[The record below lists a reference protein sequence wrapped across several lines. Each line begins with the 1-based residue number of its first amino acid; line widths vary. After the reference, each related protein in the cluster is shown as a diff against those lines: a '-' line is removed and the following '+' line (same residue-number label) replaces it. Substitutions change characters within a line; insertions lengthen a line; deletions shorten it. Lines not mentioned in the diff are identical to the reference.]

1 MKNVVITL
9 NSILKKPF
17 HHSTYGTSLRVACK
31 RHIHGFIDGLENT
44 IETKVSEADV
54 SKRISGQELTYK
66 GKNERVIFSANQ
78 VSVNRPVED
87 RWMASHFG
95 DGDLHSPTLNDYK
108 QSNNEESVYGGTL
121 FTVVDGHGGHACA
134 HAVNLLHNDYII
146 SGLLPPKVSEL
157 ALQNLRQIQELH
169 TPRSI
174 CELAVTMWMTS
185 GAVVTG
191 ESERIEFDLKAD
203 RNSRFSNSN
212 LNSLD
217 NQRSV
222 SWGPWGPWGP
232 LSSSVRDA
240 HVGHISR
247 FLEELLSTCDEREFF
262 YSDNS
267 EGDLID
273 PEGFITAP
281 LNAIKETVMK
291 YSQPSSWFRRSE
303 DPTLSSD
310 FDQSVDDLRNYVA
323 DTAWAL
329 RNGLR
334 RMDLDMSLAASPT
347 FHGPVLDKALL
358 RIVFAGCVATSIYI
372 PRHRKELFAAQVG
385 DCGAVIGSYS
395 PSSEVDVKT
404 SSSSDIFTQTSGHYT
419 KEHWEAKLLI
429 PPHTAENEA
438 DVQRVKS
445 SHPLHEAEFVIRDG
459 RLLGELMP
467 LRAFG
472 DIRFKWSTDDLKNIA
487 RLLDLPPNYPI
498 SPRFYDSPPYL
509 VATPQVLWKPL
520 ATLCDHFLILG
531 TDGLW
536 DVISPTDAVHVVAQH
551 WYDYKGDP
559 SYCGPG
565 DTAASRLIR
574 TALGGTEM
582 NSEKIALH
590 FSIPASVA
598 RYYRDD
604 ITVIVVYLP
613 TAFCDSM

>member
-1 MKNVVITL
+1 MRNVVISL
-9 NSILKKPF
+9 NLFLKKPF
-17 HHSTYGTSLRVACK
+17 YQPTYGKLLRVACK
-31 RHIHGFIDGLENT
+31 RRIHGFTDGLENI
-44 IETKVSEADV
+44 IETKVSETDV

-95 DGDLHSPTLNDYK
+95 EGDLSSLTLSDHK
-108 QSNNEESVYGGTL
+108 QSNDEKSVYGGTI

-134 HAVNLLHNDYII
+134 HAVNLLHSDYII
-146 SGLLPPKVSEL
+146 SGLLPPKVSEV
-157 ALQNLRQIQELH
+157 ALRNLHQIKELR

-174 CELAVTMWMTS
+174 CELAVTLWMTS

-191 ESERIEFDLKAD
+191 ESERIEFGLKAD
-203 RNSRFSNSN
+203 INSRFPNPN
-212 LNSLD
+212 LTSMHS
-217 NQRSV
+217 QPSV

-232 LSSSVRDA
+232 LPLSVRDA
-240 HVGHISR
+240 HTGHISK

-262 YSDNS
+262 FSDNS
-267 EGDLID
+267 EGDMID
-273 PEGFITAP
+273 PDGFITAP

-291 YSQPSSWFRRSE
+291 YSEPSSSLRRSE

-310 FDQSVDDLRNYVA
+310 FGQSVDDLRNYVA
-323 DTAWAL
+323 ATAWAL
-329 RNGLR
+329 RNGLL
-334 RMDLDMSLAASPT
+334 RMDLDMSLAACPT

-358 RIVFAGCVATSIYI
+358 RVVFAGCVATSVYI
-372 PRHRKELFAAQVG
+372 PRHRKEIFAAQVG

-395 PSSEVDVKT
+395 PPCEVPVTFPSSI
-404 SSSSDIFTQTSGHYT
+404 DIYTQTSGEYT
-419 KEHWEAKLLI
+419 REHWEAKLLI
-429 PPHTAENEA
+429 PPHISENEA
-438 DVQRVKS
+438 DVRRIKS
-445 SHPLHEAEFVIRDG
+445 SHPVHEAEFIIRDD

-498 SPRFYDSPPYL
+498 SPRFYASPPYL

-520 ATLCDHFLILG
+520 SPLCDHFLILG

-536 DVISPTDAVHVVAQH
+536 DMISPAEAVHVVARH
-551 WYDYKGDP
+551 WYDYKGNP
-559 SYCGPG
+559 SCGSG

-582 NSEKIALH
+582 NSEQIALH
-590 FSIPASVA
+590 FSMPASLA

-613 TAFCDSM
+613 TAFCDSS

>member
-1 MKNVVITL
+1 MKNVVISL
-9 NSILKKPF
+9 NLFLKKPF
-17 HHSTYGTSLRVACK
+17 YQPTYGELLRVACK
-31 RHIHGFIDGLENT
+31 RRIHGFTDGLENI
-44 IETKVSEADV
+44 IETKVSETDV

-95 DGDLHSPTLNDYK
+95 EGDFNSLTLSDYK
-108 QSNNEESVYGGTL
+108 QSNDAKSAYGGTL

-134 HAVNLLHNDYII
+134 HAVNLLHSDYII
-146 SGLLPPKVSEL
+146 SGLLPPKVSEM
-157 ALQNLRQIQELH
+157 ALRNLHQIKELR

-174 CELAVTMWMTS
+174 CELAVTLWMTS

-191 ESERIEFDLKAD
+191 ESERIGFGFKAD
-203 RNSRFSNSN
+203 KNSRFSNPN
-212 LNSLD
+212 LTMH
-217 NQRSV
+217 NQPSV

-232 LSSSVRDA
+232 LPLSVRDA
-240 HVGHISR
+240 HIGHISK
-247 FLEELLSTCDEREFF
+247 FLGELLSTYDER
-262 YSDNS
+262 
-267 EGDLID
+267 
-273 PEGFITAP
+273 
-281 LNAIKETVMK
+281 
-291 YSQPSSWFRRSE
+291 
-303 DPTLSSD
+303 D

-323 DTAWAL
+323 ATAWAL
-329 RNGLR
+329 RNGLL

-358 RIVFAGCVATSIYI
+358 RIVFAGCVATSVYI
-372 PRHRKELFAAQVG
+372 PRHRKEIFAAQVG

-395 PSSEVDVKT
+395 PPCEVPVTIPSSI
-404 SSSSDIFTQTSGHYT
+404 DIYTQTSGEYT

-429 PPHTAENEA
+429 PPHTSENEA
-438 DVQRVKS
+438 DVRRIKS
-445 SHPLHEAEFVIRDG
+445 SHPIHEAEFLIRDG

-472 DIRFKWSTDDLKNIA
+472 DIRFKWPTDDLKNIA

-498 SPRFYDSPPYL
+498 FPRFYASPPYL

-520 ATLCDHFLILG
+520 SPLCDHFLILG

-536 DVISPTDAVHVVAQH
+536 DMISPSEAVHVVARH
-551 WYDYKGDP
+551 WYDYKGNP
-559 SYCGPG
+559 SCCSG

-582 NSEKIALH
+582 NSEQIALH
-590 FSIPASVA
+590 FSMPASLA

-613 TAFCDSM
+613 TAFCDSI

>member
-9 NSILKKPF
+9 NLILKKPF
-17 HHSTYGTSLRVACK
+17 HHAAYGAFLRVACK
-31 RHIHGFIDGLENT
+31 RRIHGFIDGLENT

-95 DGDLHSPTLNDYK
+95 DGNLNSPTLNDDK
-108 QSNNEESVYGGTL
+108 QSNNKESVFGGTL

-191 ESERIEFDLKAD
+191 ESERIEFDLKGD

-212 LNSLD
+212 LNSLG

-247 FLEELLSTCDEREFF
+247 FLEELLSTCDER
-262 YSDNS
+262 
-267 EGDLID
+267 
-273 PEGFITAP
+273 
-281 LNAIKETVMK
+281 
-291 YSQPSSWFRRSE
+291 
-303 DPTLSSD
+303 D

-372 PRHRKELFAAQVG
+372 PCHRKELFAAQVG

-395 PSSEVDVKT
+395 PLSGVDIKT
-404 SSSSDIFTQTSGHYT
+404 SSSSDVFTQTSGHYT

-520 ATLCDHFLILG
+520 TTLCDHFLILG

>member
-1 MKNVVITL
+1 MRNVVISL
-9 NSILKKPF
+9 NLFLKKPF
-17 HHSTYGTSLRVACK
+17 YQPTYGKLLRVACK
-31 RHIHGFIDGLENT
+31 RRIHGFTDGLENI
-44 IETKVSEADV
+44 IETKVSETDV

-95 DGDLHSPTLNDYK
+95 EGDLSSLTLSDHK
-108 QSNNEESVYGGTL
+108 QSNDEKSVYGGTI

-134 HAVNLLHNDYII
+134 HAVNLLHSDYII
-146 SGLLPPKVSEL
+146 SGLLPPKVSEV
-157 ALQNLRQIQELH
+157 ALRNLHQIKELR

-174 CELAVTMWMTS
+174 CELAVTLWMTS

-191 ESERIEFDLKAD
+191 ESERIEFGLKAD
-203 RNSRFSNSN
+203 INSRFPNPN
-212 LNSLD
+212 LTSMHS
-217 NQRSV
+217 QPSV

-232 LSSSVRDA
+232 LPLSVRDA
-240 HVGHISR
+240 HTGHISK
-247 FLEELLSTCDEREFF
+247 FLEELLSTCDER
-262 YSDNS
+262 
-267 EGDLID
+267 
-273 PEGFITAP
+273 
-281 LNAIKETVMK
+281 
-291 YSQPSSWFRRSE
+291 
-303 DPTLSSD
+303 D
-310 FDQSVDDLRNYVA
+310 FGQSVDDLRNYVA
-323 DTAWAL
+323 ATAWAL
-329 RNGLR
+329 RNGLL
-334 RMDLDMSLAASPT
+334 RMDLDMSLAACPT

-358 RIVFAGCVATSIYI
+358 RVVFAGCVATSVYI
-372 PRHRKELFAAQVG
+372 PRHRKEIFAAQVG

-395 PSSEVDVKT
+395 PPCEVPVTFPSSI
-404 SSSSDIFTQTSGHYT
+404 DIYTQTSGEYT
-419 KEHWEAKLLI
+419 REHWEAKLLI
-429 PPHTAENEA
+429 PPHISENEA
-438 DVQRVKS
+438 DVRRIKS
-445 SHPLHEAEFVIRDG
+445 SHPVHEAEFIIRDD

-498 SPRFYDSPPYL
+498 SPRFYASPPYL

-520 ATLCDHFLILG
+520 SPLCDHFLILG

-536 DVISPTDAVHVVAQH
+536 DMISPAEAVHVVARH
-551 WYDYKGDP
+551 WYDYKGNP
-559 SYCGPG
+559 SCGSG

-582 NSEKIALH
+582 NSEQIALH
-590 FSIPASVA
+590 FSMPASLA

-613 TAFCDSM
+613 TAFCDSS

>member
-1 MKNVVITL
+1 MKVVVSL
-9 NSILKKPF
+9 NLFLKKPF
-17 HHSTYGTSLRVACK
+17 YQSTYEELLRVACK
-31 RHIHGFIDGLENT
+31 RRIHEFIDGLENI
-44 IETKVSEADV
+44 IETKVSETDV

-66 GKNERVIFSANQ
+66 GKNERIIFSANQ

-95 DGDLHSPTLNDYK
+95 EGDFNSLTLSDYK
-108 QSNNEESVYGGTL
+108 QSNDEKSVYGGTL

-134 HAVNLLHNDYII
+134 HAVNLLHSDYII
-146 SGLLPPKVSEL
+146 SGLLPSKVSER
-157 ALQNLRQIQELH
+157 ALQNLHRTQELR

-174 CELAVTMWMTS
+174 GELAVTLWMTS
-185 GAVVTG
+185 GATITG
-191 ESERIEFDLKAD
+191 ESEHIEFGLKAD
-203 RNSRFSNSN
+203 RNCRFSNPS
-212 LNSLD
+212 LNSVH
-217 NQRSV
+217 NQPKV

-232 LSSSVRDA
+232 LPMSVRNA

-247 FLEELLSTCDEREFF
+247 FLGELLSTCDEKEFF

-267 EGDLID
+267 EGDMID
-273 PEGFITAP
+273 PDGFITAP

-291 YSQPSSWFRRSE
+291 YSEPSSSSFRRSE

-323 DTAWAL
+323 ATAWTL
-329 RNGLR
+329 RNGLL
-334 RMDLDMSLAASPT
+334 RMDLDMSLAASPI

-358 RIVFAGCVATSIYI
+358 RIVFAGCVATSVYI

-395 PSSEVDVKT
+395 PPEVPVKIPSSIDV
-404 SSSSDIFTQTSGHYT
+404 FTQTAGVYT
-419 KEHWEAKLLI
+419 KDHWEAKLLI
-429 PPHTAENEA
+429 PPHIAENEA
-438 DVQRVKS
+438 DVQRIKS
-445 SHPLHEAEFVIRDG
+445 SHPAHEAEYLIRDG

-472 DIRFKWSTDDLKNIA
+472 DIRFKWSTEELKNIA
-487 RLLDLPPNYPI
+487 RSLHLPPNYPI
-498 SPRFYDSPPYL
+498 FPRFYDSPPYL
-509 VATPQVLWKPL
+509 VATPQVFWKPL
-520 ATLCDHFLILG
+520 IPLCDHFLILG

-536 DVISPTDAVHVVAQH
+536 DTISPTEAVNVVAQH
-551 WYDYKGDP
+551 WYDYKGNP
-559 SYCGPG
+559 SSCGPG

-582 NSEKIALH
+582 NAEQIALH
-590 FSIPASVA
+590 FSMPPSVA
-598 RYYRDD
+598 RHYRDD

-613 TAFCDSM
+613 TAFCDSV